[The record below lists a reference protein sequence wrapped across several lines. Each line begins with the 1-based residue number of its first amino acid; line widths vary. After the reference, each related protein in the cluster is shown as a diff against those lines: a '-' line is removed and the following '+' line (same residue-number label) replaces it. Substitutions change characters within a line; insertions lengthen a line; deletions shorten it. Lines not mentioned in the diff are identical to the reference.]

1 MTLEGNN
8 SALIVYIIFIIL
20 SLVVSY
26 FSGYK
31 MIKMTGYFG
40 SQVFLASVINLF
52 LVACTIFGW
61 FLGVWG
67 TSGALFFGGLV
78 LGLSLLVV
86 SEAALITTMYLRR
99 DKLQEINERV
109 VEEG

>member
-8 SALIVYIIFIIL
+8 SALIIYIIFIVL
-20 SLVVSY
+20 ALAASY

-40 SQVFLASVINLF
+40 SQVFLACVINLF
-52 LVACTIFGW
+52 LVACAVFGW

-67 TSGALFFGGLV
+67 SSEALFYGGLV
-78 LGLSLLVV
+78 LGGCLFIV

-99 DKLQEINERV
+99 DQLQGTEERA
-109 VEEG
+109 EEG